1 MERDALMEVMSR
13 YSEDRS
19 HFGKG
24 PTRPHKT
31 GHCSNEPCGDAVG
44 VRVWFRYENNPDI
57 PELYDK
63 YVRDIWWTGDGCTCC
78 LGAAAAM
85 VPKLLGMKVTSDGA
99 AIQAI
104 VDARNEFADLP
115 ESARLC
121 TDTAILAFVRA
132 VFHQFYT
139 KTDWTEEDLDSPWT
153 PSDELDIFC
162 CDEQIAYGKLF
173 DERDLYEW

>member
-1 MERDALMEVMSR
+1 MERDALMEVMFR

-31 GHCSNEPCGDAVG
+31 GHCSNESCGDAIG
-44 VRVWFRYENNPDI
+44 VRVWFRYERIPDSK
-57 PELYDK
+57 LVDK
-63 YVRDIWWTGDGCTCC
+63 YVRDIWWTGEGCICC
-78 LGAAAAM
+78 LGAAAAI
-85 VPKLLGMKVTSDGA
+85 VPKLLGMKVISDGPA
-99 AIQAI
+99 VQTI

-115 ESARLC
+115 EGARLC

-132 VFHQFYT
+132 VFRQFST
-139 KTDWTEEDLDSPWT
+139 KTDWTEKDLDGPGT

-162 CDEQIAYGKLF
+162 CEEQINYGNLF
-173 DERDLYEW
+173 DNGDLYEW